1 MASERSKK
9 AAMSAMMSIRGSAAS
24 RLCMTMTGTRW
35 RATTSAI
42 SGSRCRPQTSLTIA
56 APRSS
61 AQAAI
66 VAFIVSIETGCPEH
80 TTAGSTNSSRR
91 SSSSAETATAWGR
104 VDSAPMSM
112 MSTPSI
118 IICLACATAA
128 SRGRKAP
135 PSENESGVTFSI
147 PMTNGRRSASRAE
160 RTSAFAACR
169 VVNAPETGGDVAIM
183 ARMCAVAHAVSSE
196 TAPAFSRFS
205 GTRSSGIE
213 PAHGAL
219 PILTCIV
226 RSRPRR
232 ALSRAMTHES
242 WLLLPSV
249 RNFHRKLFGVVDPA
263 LDCVLRGQYANEFSD
278 RVCLRHR
285 LSEPRRIPNFF
296 ISIAKLGPRPPSSE
310 IEEGMITPKPG
321 WHVSNELAEAWNGVY
336 DRVDI
341 VIACLVAGIRDQLA
355 RNAFNLAHVQP
366 CRHQPTADAHNSA
379 HAGKHSVATFSLRR
393 CNRFGG
399 AGQAYEQGL
408 HGVGRTFSCQEI
420 ENDPHGSF
428 SNRSVNAYIDDDL
441 VDELVHWPPRSS
453 CSASK
458 IQEILRTTSG

>member
-128 SRGRKAP
+128 SGGRKAP

-205 GTRSSGIE
+205 GTRSRGIE

-226 RSRPRR
+226 RSTPRR

-285 LSEPRRIPNFF
+285 LSEPRRI
-296 ISIAKLGPRPPSSE
+296 AKPEFLDSYDAGGFQELGIFLSDS
-310 IEEGMITPKPG
+310 
-321 WHVSNELAEAWNGVY
+321 
-336 DRVDI
+336 
-341 VIACLVAGIRDQLA
+341 
-355 RNAFNLAHVQP
+355 F
-366 CRHQPTADAHNSA
+366 DAHAIDKVGDAEQLLLLNFCFFR
-379 HAGKHSVATFSLRR
+379 KHPAAFDTLGSLEQLCCCTDSDFFHFDCKAWPQATEFRDR
-393 CNRFGG
+393 GRHDYP
-399 AGQAYEQGL
+399 QARL
-408 HGVGRTFSCQEI
+408 ACF
-420 ENDPHGSF
+420 
-428 SNRSVNAYIDDDL
+428 
-441 VDELVHWPPRSS
+441 
-453 CSASK
+453 K
-458 IQEILRTTSG
+458 